1 MGDRKAP
8 RREFWELWWVR
19 VAVVAVVAVSVIT
32 VAVLSDPSHASWEAK
47 TWELVH
53 DMAAASVGHR

>member
-1 MGDRKAP
+1 MGERKVP

-19 VAVVAVVAVSVIT
+19 VAVVAVVAAAVIT
-32 VAVLSDPSHASWEAK
+32 VAVLIDPSHASWEAK

-53 DMAAASVGHR
+53 HVAAVSVHHR

>member
-1 MGDRKAP
+1 
-8 RREFWELWWVR
+8 
-19 VAVVAVVAVSVIT
+19 VAVFAVAVIT